1 MNELTQHIFYRLSTY
16 TVWNDLDSQV
26 KDLLTEAINIG
37 IDETQQQVSVEPEV
51 KVQIAEIDK
60 EAERFSC
67 EQIPELYD
75 GDDLADRW
83 EVRYNYFKNK
93 LKQILNKSNLSA

>member
-1 MNELTQHIFYRLSTY
+1 MNELAQNIFYRLSTY

-51 KVQIAEIDK
+51 KVN
-60 EAERFSC
+60 
-67 EQIPELYD
+67 
-75 GDDLADRW
+75 LADIKKEFEELFGEKNFAGRIFIKRNTEAQKIW
-83 EVRYNYFKNK
+83 DWFKEK
-93 LKQILNKSNLSA
+93 LKAITTL